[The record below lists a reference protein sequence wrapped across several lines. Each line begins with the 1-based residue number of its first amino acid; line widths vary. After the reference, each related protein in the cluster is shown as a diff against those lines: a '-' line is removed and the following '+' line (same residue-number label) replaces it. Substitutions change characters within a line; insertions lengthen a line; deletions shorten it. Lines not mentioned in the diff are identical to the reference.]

1 MSDRP
6 DLRLV
11 EGGFADGLHV
21 RCAPLGPAFDLLAAY
36 RDASGWF
43 FEHDGTGVAA
53 VGGGLVELTAP
64 MDREG
69 IQSLARSTVRGLR
82 ALDGDPGVVAVGAI
96 GFDAGTSGRIE
107 IPRTAVRRDPESG
120 ARLVQILAEGEE
132 PPPFAPDRL
141 VGSFPHQAF
150 DASRVHPEPSE
161 EAYLSAVRDAVTRI
175 RAGELEKVVLARTVV
190 VDADWILDPRR
201 LAHRLRAVE
210 PNAYAFAVPTPRGTL
225 VGASPELLIR
235 RADAQVWSTPLAG
248 SAPRSGD
255 PDEDR
260 ANGLALLESAKE
272 RKEHAL
278 VVDAIAETLSPLC
291 ERLEW
296 DPDPVLLETA
306 NVWHLATRFEGE
318 LRDPAPSALELV
330 GELHPTPAVCGTPSD
345 RALELIGR
353 LEPFERGCY
362 AGATGWMDASGDG
375 EWAIALRC
383 AELDGERATLYAG
396 AGIVAGSVAER
407 ELDETERKFRAFLD
421 SLRWG

>member
-11 EGGFADGLHV
+11 GGGFAEGLHI
-21 RCAPLGPAFDLLAAY
+21 RCTALGPAFDLLAAY
-36 RDASGWF
+36 EDGDGWF
-43 FEHDGTGVAA
+43 FERDGSGVAA
-53 VGGGLVELTAP
+53 SGGGLVELAAP
-64 MDREG
+64 TDRDG
-69 IQSLARSTVRGLR
+69 IRALARSTLGRLR
-82 ALDGDPGVVAVGAI
+82 ALGGDPGAVAMGAI
-96 GFDAGTSGRIE
+96 GFDAETGGRIE
-107 IPRTAVRRDPESG
+107 IPRRVVRHDPEAG
-120 ARLVQILAEGEE
+120 TRLVRIVGEGEDA
-132 PPPFAPDRL
+132 PAFAPDRL

-150 DASRVHPEPSE
+150 EDARVHAEPAE
-161 EAYLSAVRDAVTRI
+161 ETYVDAVREAVRRI
-175 RAGELEKVVLARTVV
+175 RAGALEKVVLARTVV
-190 VDADWILDPRR
+190 VEAGRTLDPQR
-201 LAHRLRAVE
+201 LAHRLRAVD
-210 PNAYAFAVPTPRGTL
+210 PNAYAFAVPTPRGAL
-225 VGASPELLIR
+225 VGATPELLIR
-235 RADAQVWSTPLAG
+235 RTDSQVWSTPLAG

-272 RKEHAL
+272 RKEHAI
-278 VVDAIAETLSPLC
+278 VVDAIVETLSPAC

-306 NVWHLATRFEGE
+306 NVWHLATRFQGE

-330 GELHPTPAVCGTPSD
+330 AELHPTPAVCGAPAD
-345 RALELIGR
+345 RARDLIGR
-353 LEPFERGCY
+353 LESFDRGCY
-362 AGATGWMDASGDG
+362 TGAIGWMDASGDG

-383 AELDGERATLYAG
+383 AELEAERATLFAG

>member
-1 MSDRP
+1 VSDRP

-11 EGGFADGLHV
+11 AGGLADGLHV
-21 RCAPLGPAFDLLAAY
+21 RCTPLGPAFDLLGAY
-36 RDASGWF
+36 GDATGWF

-53 VGGGLVELTAP
+53 SGGGFVERAAP

-69 IQSLARSTVRGLR
+69 IGTLARSTVRALR
-82 ALDGDPGVVAVGAI
+82 ALDGDPGIVAVGAI
-96 GFDAGTSGRIE
+96 GFDSGTGGRMD
-107 IPRTAVRRDPESG
+107 IPRTVVRRDPVAG
-120 ARLVQILAEGEE
+120 ARLVQILGEGEE
-132 PPPFAPDRL
+132 PPVFAPDRL

-150 DASRVHPEPSE
+150 DASRVHAEPSE
-161 EAYLSAVRDAVTRI
+161 ETYLGAVHEAVRRI
-175 RAGELEKVVLARTVV
+175 RAGELEKVVLARTVTV
-190 VDADWILDPRR
+190 EAERNLDPRR

-210 PNAYAFAVPTPRGTL
+210 PNAYAFALPTPRGAL
-225 VGASPELLIR
+225 VGASPELLLR
-235 RADAQVWSTPLAG
+235 RADGQVWSTPLAG

-272 RKEHAL
+272 RKEHAI
-278 VVDAIAETLSPLC
+278 VVEAIAETLSPLC
-291 ERLEW
+291 DRLEW

-318 LRDPAPSALELV
+318 LRDPAVSALELV
-330 GELHPTPAVCGTPSD
+330 AELHPTPAVCGTPPD
-345 RALELIGR
+345 LAHELIGR
-353 LEPFERGCY
+353 LEAFERGWY
-362 AGATGWMDASGDG
+362 AGAAGWMDASGDG

>member
-21 RCAPLGPAFDLLAAY
+21 RCTPLGPAFDLLAAY
-36 RDASGWF
+36 GDAAGWY
-43 FEHDGTGVAA
+43 FEHQGAGVAA
-53 VGGGLVELTAP
+53 SGGALVELEASA
-64 MDREG
+64 DRKG
-69 IQSLARSTVRGLR
+69 TQSLARSALSSLRGLG
-82 ALDGDPGVVAVGAI
+82 GDPGVVAVGAI
-96 GFDAGTSGRIE
+96 GFDAATGGLIE
-107 IPRTAVRRDPESG
+107 IPRTAVRRDPEAG
-120 ARLVQILAEGEE
+120 ARLVQILGEGEE
-132 PPPFAPDRL
+132 SLPFAPDRL

-150 DASRVHPEPSE
+150 DASRLHAEPSE
-161 EAYLSAVRDAVTRI
+161 ETYLGAVRDAVTRI
-175 RAGELEKVVLARTVV
+175 RAGTLEKVVLARTVV
-190 VDADWILDPRR
+190 VEAERSLDPRR

-225 VGASPELLIR
+225 VGATPELLIR
-235 RADAQVWSTPLAG
+235 RTEGQVWSTPLAG

-272 RKEHAL
+272 RKEHAI
-278 VVDAIAETLSPLC
+278 VVEAIAETLSPLC

-330 GELHPTPAVCGTPSD
+330 AELHPTPAVCGAPFD

-353 LEPFERGCY
+353 LEPFERGRY
-362 AGATGWMDASGDG
+362 GGAAGWMDASGDG

-383 AELDGERATLYAG
+383 AELDGERATLYSG